1 MVHLAPISDNLKAG
15 AKLLVVVGEPLQ
27 QRHVLLQLHLHTSLL
42 DAKGRSGCGAS
53 VRKILVHL
61 VSVEGLV
68 FFLLR
73 VEEEDFLLPACMVLQ
88 CDLGNDVF
96 ITLR

>member
-1 MVHLAPISDNLKAG
+1 MNACLKKI
-15 AKLLVVVGEPLQ
+15 AKDM
-27 QRHVLLQLHLHTSLL
+27 T
-42 DAKGRSGCGAS
+42 
-53 VRKILVHL
+53 VHL

-88 CDLGNDVF
+88 CNLGNDVF
-96 ITLR
+96 ITLW